1 MLCPENAKY
10 ILKLNF
16 SGIFYSI
23 HKWFFFLPLA
33 LTVGGFPCDPTN
45 KRVFLVYSKIYSKTL
60 VHVVLLRIGGG
71 GTVIS

>member
-1 MLCPENAKY
+1 MLCPENSKY

-23 HKWFFFLPLA
+23 HK
-33 LTVGGFPCDPTN
+33 TVGGFPCDPTN

-60 VHVVLLRIGGG
+60 VHVVLLRMGGG
-71 GTVIS
+71 GEWGGGQ